1 MGESKHGGELDPLTA
16 LRFFCES
23 CLAPF
28 LCPGPWPVDQS
39 WGTQT
44 RARLRERFC
53 GPAAFPHSATRSVA
67 VLGTRIQVRVTRL
80 RLRVWRGPAH
90 SLFLSLPP
98 FLRPWTLCPPRP
110 LRLCLRA
117 LLCALVKIKNIH
129 NFLGASIQGTRATHL
144 F

>member
-44 RARLRERFC
+44 RARALEGSLLWTCRFSPLSDQVSGC
-53 GPAAFPHSATRSVA
+53 FRDTNTGSCYAIETASLEGPCPLT
-67 VLGTRIQVRVTRL
+67 
-80 RLRVWRGPAH
+80 
-90 SLFLSLPP
+90 LSLSS
-98 FLRPWTLCPPRP
+98 
-110 LRLCLRA
+110 A
-117 LLCALVKIKNIH
+117 LLASVDPVPPAPPPPLSEGSALR
-129 NFLGASIQGTRATHL
+129 SC
-144 F
+144 